1 MFLRTIGAKLLSAAT
16 FSIFLGQ
23 AHASA
28 ASPGSVEFAVVADT
42 PGCGITQRGTVAVSS
57 LSGLPVITLLAN
69 GHPITLILDTGAER
83 TVLTAAAVQRINA
96 QSPRIEFQRQLHGIS
111 GVLSTREVELRS
123 FNVGAVAI
131 PWRRALVA
139 PITLPN
145 VPASIDGL
153 LGAETLSDFD
163 IDLDMPHQRLGL
175 YQKQTCSTA
184 APAWAGSHTGIETGQ
199 SRGRRL
205 FFPLLLDDHR
215 IIAFVDTGSQRTVL
229 AARAANAFGLTDAA
243 LERDRPLTLQG
254 AATVQLAGHLHQFS
268 RLAIGAEVI
277 RDPEVAVSNLQL
289 ADADM
294 VIGMDLIGSRRLW
307 LSYGSLKIFL
317 SSR

>member
-1 MFLRTIGAKLLSAAT
+1 MMGASLLSAAT
-16 FSIFLGQ
+16 LSAFALGQ
-23 AHASA
+23 ALAPA
-28 ASPGSVEFAVVADT
+28 ATPRSGEVALAAET
-42 PGCGITQRGTVAVSS
+42 FGCGITQRGTVAVSA
-57 LSGLPVITLLAN
+57 LGGLPVITLSAN
-69 GHPITLILDTGAER
+69 GQPVTLILDTGAER

-96 QSPRIEFQRQLHGIS
+96 QSPRIEFQRQLRGIA
-111 GVLSTREVELRS
+111 GVLSTREVELQS
-123 FNVGAVAI
+123 FSVGAVAI
-131 PWRRALVA
+131 PWRRAVVA

-145 VPASIDGL
+145 VLAAIDGL

-175 YQKQTCSTA
+175 YQKQSCSTA
-184 APAWAGSHTGIETGQ
+184 AAAWAGSHTGIATGQ
-199 SRGRRL
+199 SRGRHL

-229 AARAANAFGLTDAA
+229 AARAAHALGLTDAVLA
-243 LERDRPLTLQG
+243 RDRPITLQG
-254 AATVQLAGHLHQFS
+254 AATGQLAGQLHRFS
-268 RLAIGAEVI
+268 KLAIGAEVI
-277 RDPEVAVSNLQL
+277 RDPEVAVSDLHL

-294 VIGMDLIGSRRLW
+294 VIGMDLISSRRLW